1 MILRV
6 SEEIGVFQN
15 WFWRV
20 SDMIDVNQMRFVLQ
34 NIQDQSGL
42 DENDIDELIQEVDK
56 NEDGFIDYEEFQ
68 SMITL

>member
-1 MILRV
+1 
-6 SEEIGVFQN
+6 
-15 WFWRV
+15 
-20 SDMIDVNQMRFVLQ
+20 MIDVNQMRFVLQ